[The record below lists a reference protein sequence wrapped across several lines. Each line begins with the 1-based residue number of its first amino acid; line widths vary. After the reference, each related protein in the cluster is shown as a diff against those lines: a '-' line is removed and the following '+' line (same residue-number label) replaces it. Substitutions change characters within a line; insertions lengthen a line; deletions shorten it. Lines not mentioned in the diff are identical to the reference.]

1 MPLRNKQDRDLGD
14 EGYGWK
20 QVHGDV
26 FRQPPRLMLMSAFIG
41 TGSQMVVMGLIMIVY
56 IILGQSY
63 SERATIMTASIGVYV
78 LTATVSGYTSGK
90 FYATYGGK
98 DWVRNV
104 ILTAILLPVAGVLIG
119 GYINTLAIYYSS
131 SRAVPFMAMFSVIAL
146 WLLVVFPL
154 TILGAIVARR
164 WNGSNAHLEFPT
176 RVNPIPRPI
185 PEKLWYQEPFAIAAL
200 GGLLPFASI
209 FIEMYFIF
217 TSFWTY
223 KIYYVYGFMFLVFLI
238 LLVVSACVSIVSTY
252 FLLNSED
259 HRW

>member
-1 MPLRNKQDRDLGD
+1 
-14 EGYGWK
+14 
-20 QVHGDV
+20 
-26 FRQPPRLMLMSAFIG
+26 MLMSAFIG
-41 TGSQMVVMGLIMIVY
+41 IGSQMAVMGLIMIVY

-78 LTATVSGYTSGK
+78 LTATVSGYTSAK

-104 ILTAILLPVAGVLIG
+104 ILTAILLPVSGVLIG

-131 SRAVPFMAMFSVIAL
+131 SRAVPFMALFSVIAL

-164 WNGSNAHLEFPT
+164 WSGTNAHLEFPT

-185 PEKLWYQEPFAIAAL
+185 PEKLWYQEPFAIAAM